1 MLNGTKRRSRWAI
14 LASRTISLMG
24 RYIFCQ
30 TKLNMLLERNCSS
43 MAAGLLRPKSLMPSI
58 LLRLRDYIQLGDRSE
73 EHTSELQSLL
83 RISYAVFCL
92 KKKYSKNDSD

>member
-30 TKLNMLLERNCSS
+30 TKLNTLLERNCSS

-58 LLRLRDYIQLGDRSE
+58 LLSLRDYIQLGDRKSVVSGKRGSE
-73 EHTSELQSLL
+73 RVNLGGRSFS
-83 RISYAVFCL
+83 
-92 KKKYSKNDSD
+92 KKKNEMNR